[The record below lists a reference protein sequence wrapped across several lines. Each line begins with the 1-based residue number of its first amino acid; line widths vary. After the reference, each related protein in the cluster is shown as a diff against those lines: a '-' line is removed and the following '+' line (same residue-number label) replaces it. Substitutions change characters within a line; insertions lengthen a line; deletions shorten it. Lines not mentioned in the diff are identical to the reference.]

1 MRLAEINEC
10 AWRLSA
16 HAMMEDGGKWVVC
29 STGKLREIYGK
40 TSSDGFKEGIKGIID
55 SYDPPD
61 NKKANAVSF
70 SEFGGL
76 LTKTIEGMDQDDVMS
91 LMRYVLW
98 DVAVLER
105 LLKDVRTENEFRGML
120 KVRMEAEDANM
131 EIIDEI
137 IAYLSTVENGG
148 KKRDDRK
155 KRGKG
160 GYRHGQ

>member
-61 NKKANAVSF
+61 NKKANAASF

-76 LTKTIEGMDQDDVMS
+76 LTKTIEGMDQDDVKS

-120 KVRMEAEDANM
+120 KVKMEAEDSNM
-131 EIIDEI
+131 KIIDEI

-148 KKRDDRK
+148 KKRDNRK

>member
-1 MRLAEINEC
+1 MRFAEINEC

-16 HAMMEDGGKWVVC
+16 RAMMEEGGKWVVC
-29 STGKLREIYGK
+29 STGKLREIYGR
-40 TSSDGFKEGIKGIID
+40 TSSDGFKEGIKSIID

-61 NKKANAVSF
+61 NKKENAARF
-70 SEFGGL
+70 GEFGEIL
-76 LTKTIEGMDQDDVMS
+76 LREIEGMNQDDTKS

-98 DVAVLER
+98 DVATLER
-105 LLKDVRTENEFRGML
+105 LLKDVKHEDEFRKML
-120 KVRMEAEDANM
+120 KVRMDAEGANM

-137 IAYLSTVENGG
+137 VRYLSNIENGG
-148 KKRDDRK
+148 KKRDNRK